1 MEKMSASMW
10 QYTPNNSP
18 LPLPKSSFIVSN
30 NEFLSLDLPLIGE
43 HEISIESIKEAIGNA
58 MVGQEKVSQHLT
70 NHAAPAMNDR
80 RPLLLLGEL
89 ANPFQLAR
97 LGLGI
102 IPVVTVRIR
111 DLCRTYADSLDP
123 RMIQPGVH
131 HITMARSK
139 GWWEKTHLGFVT
151 VQQMKTMIQWLGN
164 GGSTDWRPVK
174 PNEGEIML
182 EFDSELRHPT
192 MESLSMEG
200 NIEICT
206 DVEPDQNGPKF
217 EVSQVI
223 VPVHTRHGC
232 YDSRGKIIRCYHVG
246 QRDFHT
252 NYFRKG
258 SFMKW
263 QDILTT
269 L

>member
-1 MEKMSASMW
+1 MEKMNASMW
-10 QYTPNNSP
+10 QYSPNNSP
-18 LPLPKSSFIVSN
+18 HPLPKSSFIISN
-30 NEFLSLDLPLIGE
+30 QEILSLNLPQMTE
-43 HEISIESIKEAIGNA
+43 HEMAIDSIKEAVANA
-58 MVGQEKVSQHLT
+58 MVGQEKLSEHLT
-70 NHAAPAMNDR
+70 NNTAPSMADR
-80 RPLLLLGEL
+80 KPLLLLGEL

-111 DLCRTYADSLDP
+111 DLCRTYADSLDS
-123 RMIQPGVH
+123 RLIQPGIH

-139 GWWEKTHLGFVT
+139 GWWELTHLSFVT
-151 VQQMKTMIQWLGN
+151 VQQMKSMIQWLGN
-164 GGSTDWRPVK
+164 GASTDWRPVK

-182 EFDSELRHPT
+182 EFDPELRHPT
-192 MESLSMEG
+192 MESMSSQG
-200 NIEICT
+200 NIEICN

-217 EVSQVI
+217 DINQVI
-223 VPVHTRHGC
+223 VPVHTRYGC
-232 YDSRGKIIRCYHVG
+232 YDSRGKIIRNYHIG
-246 QRDFHT
+246 QRDFHS

-258 SFMKW
+258 SSMKW